1 MAQGE
6 FTKEEADA
14 TMEAIGEIAQ
24 TLSKKK
30 KLEFFGHFNDIGLFI
45 GAAKR
50 AAPTEAD
57 VRAAAE
63 RRLKRDSRNGR

>member
-14 TMEAIGEIAQ
+14 TDEAVNEMFKALPKTKQMDFIGH
-24 TLSKKK
+24 L
-30 KLEFFGHFNDIGLFI
+30 NDILLFV

-50 AAPTEAD
+50 AAPSEKSATEGGP
-57 VRAAAE
+57 AE
-63 RRLKRDSRNGR
+63 